1 MKYAQEKQIAIAA
14 VSQAAKLCQAVRQ
27 DMPQAIEKLDKS
39 PVTVADFGAQA
50 IICKFL
56 AEAFPHD
63 PIVAEEEAST
73 LQDASMAPYLRQAT
87 QYVQAFFPDAQ
98 SQDVIR
104 WIEHGN
110 GTVSDRY
117 WTLDP
122 IDGTKGFLRGDQYAI
137 ALALVEHGVVQVG
150 VLVCPV
156 LSLGASPTGQL
167 LVAVRGAG
175 AALVALETGV
185 ESSLHVTSLDNPTKF
200 RFVESIEHG
209 DQSQQMAVAQAI
221 GMTQPAIQ
229 MDSQAKYAAVAAG
242 EAALY
247 LRLPSP
253 KTPNYHEKI
262 WDHAAGVLI
271 VEEAGGRVTDM
282 DGKPLDFSQSDRLT
296 SNRGIIVSNGVIH
309 DQVLK
314 VLQESH
320 SVAQA

>member
-1 MKYAQEKQIAIAA
+1 
-14 VSQAAKLCQAVRQ
+14 
-27 DMPQAIEKLDKS
+27 
-39 PVTVADFGAQA
+39 
-50 IICKFL
+50 
-56 AEAFPHD
+56 
-63 PIVAEEEAST
+63 
-73 LQDASMAPYLRQAT
+73 
-87 QYVQAFFPDAQ
+87 
-98 SQDVIR
+98 
-104 WIEHGN
+104 
-110 GTVSDRY
+110 
-117 WTLDP
+117 
-122 IDGTKGFLRGDQYAI
+122 
-137 ALALVEHGVVQVG
+137 
-150 VLVCPV
+150 
-156 LSLGASPTGQL
+156 
-167 LVAVRGAG
+167 
-175 AALVALETGV
+175 
-185 ESSLHVTSLDNPTKF
+185 
-200 RFVESIEHG
+200 VESIEHG